1 MYISNNPATYIN
13 AYLKN
18 TGYSFAGTGKNRMG
32 NTLTNMLRSESIKRT
47 SYYNSLYDNFNDK
60 YGINQNVSSGV
71 NVDEKTLADSA
82 KALKTSASAL
92 ASGDVFKKND
102 KGEYD
107 YDKID
112 SAVKGMVSD
121 YNKTIKAFANSECVP
136 ALRQGVAMT
145 ETTSAYERVLGK
157 VGVSI
162 NDDNTLSVD
171 SNKLKNA
178 DMTLLKS
185 LASGK
190 YSFSSK
196 VADRAQVINES
207 AASSIGSTYNK
218 SGMVSNYSN
227 AVLAAILSL
236 QV

>member
-1 MYISNNPATYIN
+1 MYISNNPAAYIN

-18 TGYSFAGTGKNRMG
+18 TGYSFAGTGKDRMG
-32 NTLTNMLRSESIKRT
+32 NTLTNMLKSESIKKT
-47 SYYNSLYDNFNDK
+47 SYYNSLYDNFNNN
-60 YGINQNVSSGV
+60 YGVNSSSGV
-71 NVDEKTLADSA
+71 NADEKTLADSA
-82 KALKTSASAL
+82 KDLKTSASAL
-92 ASGDVFKKND
+92 ASGEVFKTND
-102 KGEYD
+102 NGEYD

-112 SAVKGMVSD
+112 SAVKEMVSD
-121 YNKTIKAFANSECVP
+121 YNKTIKAFANSECVS
-136 ALRQGVAMT
+136 ALKQGVAMT
-145 ETTSAYERVLGK
+145 ETTSAYEGVLGK
-157 VGVSI
+157 IGVSI

-171 SNKLKNA
+171 SDKLKNA
-178 DMTLLKS
+178 DMTLVKS
-185 LASGK
+185 LTSGK

-218 SGMVSNYSN
+218 SGTVSSYSN